1 MQEQELIPHLF
12 RTEYRK
18 IISVLCKHFGMEHL
32 EMAEDMVSDTFLL
45 AAETWGLKGLP
56 KNPTGWLYTVSKNK
70 ILDVLKHDK
79 LFQQKIVPE
88 LMHDQTGITEKEIDW
103 SVQNIND
110 SQLQMMFAICHP
122 CISAEAQIGLALNIL
137 CGFGVEEIADA
148 FLSNKETIYK
158 RLARAKEKLKSEK
171 IKIELPAQKEINQ
184 RLETVLTTL
193 YLLFSEGYYST
204 SQNTTLRQE
213 LCVEA
218 MRLNLMLI
226 QNQLTN
232 IPSAN
237 ALMSLM
243 CFHSSRFDAR
253 INSNGEIVLYEDQDE
268 NLWNRELIQN
278 GEYYL
283 NQASTGKSLSKFHL
297 EAAIAYWHTQKKE
310 TKEKWENILQL
321 YNRLLQIEYSPMA
334 ALNRTYALSKANG
347 KADAIKEAEKLNLSE
362 NHLYHSLLGS
372 LYTDI
377 DNTKAINHLQTALSL
392 AKTSA
397 DKSVLASGIASL
409 KTELEK

>member
-1 MQEQELIPHLF
+1 M
-12 RTEYRK
+12 
-18 IISVLCKHFGMEHL
+18 
-32 EMAEDMVSDTFLL
+32 
-45 AAETWGLKGLP
+45 
-56 KNPTGWLYTVSKNK
+56 
-70 ILDVLKHDK
+70 
-79 LFQQKIVPE
+79 
-88 LMHDQTGITEKEIDW
+88 
-103 SVQNIND
+103 
-110 SQLQMMFAICHP
+110 
-122 CISAEAQIGLALNIL
+122 CIR
-137 CGFGVEEIADA
+137 D
-148 FLSNKETIYK
+148 
-158 RLARAKEKLKSEK
+158 R
-171 IKIELPAQKEINQ
+171 
-184 RLETVLTTL
+184 LTTL

-232 IPSAN
+232 TPSAN

-362 NHLYHSLLGS
+362 NHLYHSLLGN
-372 LYTDI
+372 LYTGI

>member
-1 MQEQELIPHLF
+1 
-12 RTEYRK
+12 
-18 IISVLCKHFGMEHL
+18 MEHL

-88 LMHDQTGITEKEIDW
+88 LMHDQIGITEKEIDW

-158 RLARAKEKLKSEK
+158 RLSRAKEKLKSEN

-226 QNQLTN
+226 QNHLTN

-253 INSNGEIVLYEDQDE
+253 IKSNGEIVLYEDQDE

-283 NQASTGKSLSKFHL
+283 NRASTGKSLSKFHL

-310 TKEKWENILQL
+310 SKEKWENILQL

-372 LYTDI
+372 LYTGI

-397 DKSVLASGIASL
+397 DKAVLASGIATL
-409 KTELEK
+409 KTEIEK